1 MTDQTV
7 TTAQLDAL
15 LVRGSDDGFVRAEE
29 VRELT
34 EALELDRSD
43 LDELNA
49 LFESHGIEPEFHLPI
64 ITFHV
69 NVRRL
74 IAISGIE
81 EEPIRPR
88 DATDA

>member
-49 LFESHGIEPEFHLPI
+49 LFESHGIEIREVEAAAAPRA
-64 ITFHV
+64 
-69 NVRRL
+69 RR
-74 IAISGIE
+74 AGVERRRCS
-81 EEPIRPR
+81 R
-88 DATDA
+88 